1 MWLSYSRT
9 VCFHGDCA
17 AWVSSHIVSPSF
29 VSSSYLEVFAK
40 GGLIHLEYFPLLEG
54 VVSLGK
60 RETQKF
66 RDVQLGSFPKFLPSV
81 KLLLGEPTEINSS
94 SLRKLQCSYSIKQ
107 EISRIADR
115 YSWCAITFP
124 SHVSKSCWTVDVFYI
139 KAFRLDFLQMRKL
152 LLVTAIY
159 IATFATSLLHTSARL
174 GKNWQR

>member
-124 SHVSKSCWTVDVFYI
+124 SRQQVMLNSRCFLHQSFQTGLPPNEEASPCHCYI
-139 KAFRLDFLQMRKL
+139 YSHICNQFTTYFCLTR
-152 LLVTAIY
+152 
-159 IATFATSLLHTSARL
+159 
-174 GKNWQR
+174 